1 MKVNSKTKLVLAA
14 CGLLYLH
21 TACQSTQPAAASTGI
36 DNTTSTETASTQATA
51 STSATALAP
60 TADPVFEGLNYKYAV
75 SKVTLPN
82 GTRIAYTDEGKGPE
96 TLIFIHG
103 LGSYLPAWDKNVAEL
118 SQHYRCIAID
128 LPGYGKSDKTGIT
141 AGMATY
147 AEDVLALMDALQL
160 EQATLVGHSMGGQIA
175 ITAALKQP
183 QRIKHLV
190 LAAPAGIET
199 FTEQQKQLFKMTV
212 TPKSVQK
219 TSPEQVVANF
229 KVNFHQM
236 PADVQYMIDDRL
248 KMTESAEFGDYS
260 TAVAG
265 SVAGMV
271 DEPVYEQLPQLQVP
285 TLIVFGAQ
293 DALIPN
299 RYLNPNLT
307 TQAVAETARQRIP
320 NSQLV
325 MLPEAGHFL
334 QYEQADAFNKAIRDF
349 LK

>member
-1 MKVNSKTKLVLAA
+1 MKVSSKTKLILASL
-14 CGLLYLH
+14 GLLYLQ
-21 TACQSTQPAAASTGI
+21 TACQSAQPAATSAGI
-36 DNTTSTETASTQATA
+36 DQTTDTATA
-51 STSATALAP
+51 STEATAVAP
-60 TADPVFEGLNYKYAV
+60 ATDPVFEGLSYKHAV
-75 SKVTLPN
+75 KKVTLPN
-82 GTRIAYTDEGKGPE
+82 GVNIAYTDEGTGPE

-103 LGSYLPAWDKNVAEL
+103 LGSYLPAWDKNVGEL
-118 SQHYRCIAID
+118 SQYYRCIAID

-141 AGMATY
+141 AGMVSY
-147 AEDVLALMDALQL
+147 AADVLALLDALKIK
-160 EQATLVGHSMGGQIA
+160 QATLVGHSMGGQIA

-212 TPKSVQK
+212 TPESVQK
-219 TSPEQVVANF
+219 TTPEQVVTNL

-248 KMTESAEFGDYS
+248 KMSQSAEFGAYS
-260 TAVAG
+260 KAVAG
-265 SVAGMV
+265 SVAAMV
-271 DEPVYEQLPQLQVP
+271 DEPVYEQLPQVQVP
-285 TLIVFGAQ
+285 TLIIFGAQ

-299 RYLNPNLT
+299 RYLNPNQT
-307 TQAVAETARQRIP
+307 TQAVADTAHDRIP

-334 QYEQADAFNKAIRDF
+334 QYEQAGAFNKAIRDF

>member
-1 MKVNSKTKLVLAA
+1 MKVSSKTKLLLASL
-14 CGLLYLH
+14 GLLYLH
-21 TACQSTQPAAASTGI
+21 TACQSAQPSATSTGI
-36 DNTTSTETASTQATA
+36 DNNTYTATASTQATA
-51 STSATALAP
+51 STETTAATPA
-60 TADPVFEGLNYKYAV
+60 ADPVFEGLNYKYTV
-75 SKVTLPN
+75 KKVTLPSGN
-82 GTRIAYTDEGKGPE
+82 RIAYTDQGTGTE
-96 TLIFIHG
+96 TLLFIHG

-128 LPGYGKSDKTGIT
+128 LPGYGKSDKTGVM

-147 AEDVLALMDALQL
+147 ANNVLALMDALQIK
-160 EQATLVGHSMGGQIA
+160 QATLVGHSMGGQIA
-175 ITAALKQP
+175 ITAALKEP
-183 QRIKHLV
+183 QRIKHLI

-212 TPKSVQK
+212 TPESVQK
-219 TSPEQVVANF
+219 TTPEQVAANF

-248 KMTESAEFGDYS
+248 KMTESAEFGAYS

-265 SVAGMV
+265 SVAAMV
-271 DEPVYEQLPQLQVP
+271 DEPVYEQLPQVQVP
-285 TLIVFGAQ
+285 TLIIFGAQ

-299 RYLNPNLT
+299 RYLNPDLT
-307 TQAVAETARQRIP
+307 TQVVGETGRERIP

-325 MLPEAGHFL
+325 MIPEAGHFL
-334 QYEQADAFNKAIRDF
+334 QYEQAEAFNKAIRDF

>member
-1 MKVNSKTKLVLAA
+1 MKVNSKTRLILAA
-14 CGLLYLH
+14 FGLLYLH
-21 TACQSTQPAAASTGI
+21 TACQSAQPAATATGI
-36 DNTTSTETASTQATA
+36 DKATGMATA
-51 STSATALAP
+51 STEATAVAP
-60 TADPVFEGLNYKYAV
+60 AADPVFEGLSYKYAV
-75 SKVTLPN
+75 KKVTLPN
-82 GTRIAYTDEGKGPE
+82 GTKVAYTDQGKGSE

-141 AGMATY
+141 AGMASY
-147 AEDVLALMDALQL
+147 ADNVLALMDALQL

-175 ITAALKQP
+175 LTAALKAP

-199 FTEQQKQLFKMTV
+199 FTEQQRQLFKMTV
-212 TPKSVQK
+212 TPESVQK
-219 TSPEQVVANF
+219 TTPEQVTTNF

-236 PADVQYMIDDRL
+236 PADAQYMIDDRL
-248 KMTESAEFGDYS
+248 KMAESAEFGAYS
-260 TAVAG
+260 KAVAG
-265 SVAGMV
+265 SVAAMV
-271 DEPVYEQLPQLQVP
+271 DEPVYEQLPQVQVP
-285 TLIVFGAQ
+285 TLLIFGAQ

-307 TQAVAETARQRIP
+307 TQAVAETGRDRIP
-320 NSQLV
+320 NSQQV
-325 MLPEAGHFL
+325 ILPEAGHFL
-334 QYEQADAFNKAIRDF
+334 QYEQAGAFNKAIRDF

>member
-1 MKVNSKTKLVLAA
+1 MKVSSKTKLILASL
-14 CGLLYLH
+14 GLLYLQ
-21 TACQSTQPAAASTGI
+21 TACQSAQPAATSTGI
-36 DNTTSTETASTQATA
+36 DKTTNTATA
-51 STSATALAP
+51 STEATAATP
-60 TADPVFEGLNYKYAV
+60 AADPVFEGLSYRYAV
-75 SKVTLPN
+75 KKATLPN
-82 GTRIAYTDEGKGPE
+82 GTKVAYTDEGKGSE

-147 AEDVLALMDALQL
+147 ADDVLALMDTLKIK
-160 EQATLVGHSMGGQIA
+160 QATLVGHSMGGQIA

-183 QRIKHLV
+183 QRIKHLI

-212 TPKSVQK
+212 TPESVQK
-219 TSPEQVVANF
+219 TTPEQVVANF

-236 PADVQYMIDDRL
+236 PADAQYMIDDRL
-248 KMTESAEFGDYS
+248 KMSQSAEFGAYS
-260 TAVAG
+260 KAVAG
-265 SVAGMV
+265 SVAAMV
-271 DEPVYEQLPQLQVP
+271 DEPVYEQLQQVQVP
-285 TLIVFGAQ
+285 TLIIFGAQ

-307 TQAVAETARQRIP
+307 TQAVAETARDRIP

-325 MLPEAGHFL
+325 VLPEAGHFL
-334 QYEQADAFNKAIRDF
+334 QYEQAGAFNKAIRDF